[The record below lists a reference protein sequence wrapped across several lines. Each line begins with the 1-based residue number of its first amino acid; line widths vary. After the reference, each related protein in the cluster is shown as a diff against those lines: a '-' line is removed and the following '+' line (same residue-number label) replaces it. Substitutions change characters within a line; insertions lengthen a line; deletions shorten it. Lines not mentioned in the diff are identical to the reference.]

1 MRYLKLFEDFES
13 GEEVIKSKSQLKRE
27 LWHEKNPAPTGKVC
41 QPEELSQFGIP
52 DSIIEM
58 MSEWPIIY
66 KSPYSK
72 SFYSSEDIS
81 WTNKPDKSYRVSD
94 HWNFVTNRGP
104 KIHCQTTEPV
114 KNNTHYSIGQ
124 FDEKTGKYTI
134 LLSELTTIQDKKIKD
149 QEQKLKYLKD
159 PEVIYRKKLFKD
171 RIKNGEVFAEF
182 TIDGQDHKGLVD
194 KYTGFGGDIRLKN
207 SKGEVT
213 YTNNYFE
220 PKEFKLLDRNGEQIQ
235 DPL

>member
-13 GEEVIKSKSQLKRE
+13 GEVVKSKRQLKNE
-27 LWHEKNPAPTGKVC
+27 LWHKNNPNPTGTIIK
-41 QPEELSQFGIP
+41 PEELSQFGIP

-58 MSEWPIIY
+58 MKEWPIIY

-72 SFYSSEDIS
+72 SFYSSDDIS
-81 WTNKPDKSYRVSD
+81 WESKPDKSYRVSD
-94 HWNFVTNRGP
+94 HWNFVTSRGP

-124 FDEKTGKYTI
+124 FDEKTGKYNI
-134 LLSELTTIQDKKIKD
+134 LLSELTTIANKKIKD
-149 QEQKLKYLKD
+149 KEEKLKYLKD

-182 TIDGQDHKGLVD
+182 SIDSKDYKGQVD
-194 KYTGFGGDIRLKN
+194 KYSGYGGDIRIKN
-207 SKGEVT
+207 YKGEVI

-220 PKEFKLLDRNGEQIQ
+220 PTDFKLVDKNGEEIQ

>member
-1 MRYLKLFEDFES
+1 MKFLKLFEDFES
-13 GEEVIKSKSQLKRE
+13 EEVVKSKRQLRNE
-27 LWHEKNPAPTGKVC
+27 LWHKNNPSPTGKIY

-58 MSEWPIIY
+58 MKEWSVIY

-72 SFYSSEDIS
+72 SFYSSDDIS
-81 WTNKPDKSYRVSD
+81 WESKPDKSYRVSD
-94 HWNFVTNRGP
+94 HWNFETNRGP
-104 KIHCQTTEPV
+104 KLHCQTTEPV

-124 FDEKTGKYTI
+124 FDEKIGKYTI
-134 LLSELTTIQDKKIKD
+134 LLSELTTIQDKKIKN

-182 TIDGQDHKGLVD
+182 TIDGQEYKGLID
-194 KYTGFGGDIRLKN
+194 KYSGGDIRLKN
-207 SKGEVT
+207 DKGEII
-213 YTNNYFE
+213 YTNNYFR
-220 PKEFKLLDRNGEQIQ
+220 PKEFKLLDKNGEVIQ

>member
-1 MRYLKLFEDFES
+1 MKFLKLFEDFES
-13 GEEVIKSKSQLKRE
+13 DEVVKSKRQLKNE
-27 LWHEKNPAPTGKVC
+27 LWHKNNPNPTGTIIK
-41 QPEELSQFGIP
+41 PEELSQFGIP

-58 MSEWPIIY
+58 MKEWPIIY

-72 SFYSSEDIS
+72 SFYSSDDIS
-81 WTNKPDKSYRVSD
+81 WESKPDKSYRVSD

-104 KIHCQTTEPV
+104 KVHCQTTQPV

-124 FDEKTGKYTI
+124 FDEKTKKYTI
-134 LLSELTTIQDKKIKD
+134 ILSELTTDTSKKIKD
-149 QEQKLKYLKD
+149 KEEKLKYLKD

-171 RIKNGEVFAEF
+171 RIKNGEVFSEF
-182 TIDGQDHKGLVD
+182 SIDGQEYSGLVD
-194 KYTGFGGDIRLKN
+194 KYSGYGGDIRLKN
-207 SKGEVT
+207 DKGEVI

-220 PKEFKLLDRNGEQIQ
+220 PTDFKLVDKNGEEIQ

>member
-1 MRYLKLFEDFES
+1 MKFLKLFEDFES
-13 GEEVIKSKSQLKRE
+13 GEEVVKTKRQLKNE
-27 LWHEKNPAPTGKVC
+27 LWHKNNPNPTGKIY

-58 MSEWPIIY
+58 MKEWPIIY

-81 WTNKPDKSYRVSD
+81 WEFKPDKSYRVSD

-124 FDEKTGKYTI
+124 FDEK
-134 LLSELTTIQDKKIKD
+134 
-149 QEQKLKYLKD
+149 LKYLKD

-182 TIDGQDHKGLVD
+182 TIDGQDYKGLVD

-220 PKEFKLLDRNGEQIQ
+220 PKEFKLLDKNGEQIQ

>member
-1 MRYLKLFEDFES
+1 MKFLKLFEDFES
-13 GEEVIKSKSQLKRE
+13 DEVVKSKRQLRNE
-27 LWHEKNPAPTGKVC
+27 LWHKNNPNPTGTIIK
-41 QPEELSQFGIP
+41 PEELSQFGIP

-58 MSEWPIIY
+58 MKEWPIIY

-72 SFYSSEDIS
+72 SFYSSDDIS
-81 WTNKPDKSYRVSD
+81 WESKPDKSYRVSD

-104 KIHCQTTEPV
+104 KVHCQTTQPV

-124 FDEKTGKYTI
+124 FDEKTKKYTI
-134 LLSELTTIQDKKIKD
+134 ILSELTTDTSKKIKD
-149 QEQKLKYLKD
+149 KEERLKYLKD

-171 RIKNGEVFAEF
+171 RIKNGEVFSEF
-182 TIDGQDHKGLVD
+182 SIDGQEYSGLVD
-194 KYTGFGGDIRLKN
+194 KYSGYGGDIRLKN
-207 SKGEVT
+207 DKGEVI

-220 PKEFKLLDRNGEQIQ
+220 PTDFKLVDKNGEEIQ

>member
-1 MRYLKLFEDFES
+1 MKHLKLFEYFES
-13 GEEVIKSKSQLKRE
+13 GEVKSKRQLRNE
-27 LWHEKNPAPTGKVC
+27 LWHKNNPNPTGKIYN
-41 QPEELSQFGIP
+41 PEELSQFGIP

-58 MSEWPIIY
+58 MKEWSIIY

-72 SFYSSEDIS
+72 SFYSSDDIS
-81 WTNKPDKSYRVSD
+81 WESKPDKSYRVSD

-124 FDEKTGKYTI
+124 FDEKTRKYTI
-134 LLSELTTIQDKKIKD
+134 LLSELTTIENKKIKD
-149 QEQKLKYLKD
+149 NEQKLKYLKD

-182 TIDGQDHKGLVD
+182 TIDGQEYKGLID
-194 KYTGFGGDIRLKN
+194 KYSGYGGDIRLKN
-207 SKGEVT
+207 DKDET
-213 YTNNYFE
+213 IYTNNYFR
-220 PKEFKLLDRNGEQIQ
+220 PKEFKLLDKNGEQIQ

>member
-1 MRYLKLFEDFES
+1 MKFLKLFEDFES
-13 GEEVIKSKSQLKRE
+13 DEVVKSKRQLKNE
-27 LWHEKNPAPTGKVC
+27 LWHKNNPNPTGTIIN
-41 QPEELSQFGIP
+41 PEELSQFGIP

-58 MSEWPIIY
+58 MKEWPIIY

-72 SFYSSEDIS
+72 SFYSSDDIS
-81 WTNKPDKSYRVSD
+81 WESKPDKSYRVSD

-104 KIHCQTTEPV
+104 KVHCQTTQPV

-124 FDEKTGKYTI
+124 FDEKTKKYTI
-134 LLSELTTIQDKKIKD
+134 ILSELTTDTSKKIKD
-149 QEQKLKYLKD
+149 KEEKLKYLKD

-171 RIKNGEVFAEF
+171 RIKNGEVFSEF
-182 TIDGQDHKGLVD
+182 SIDGQEYSGLVD
-194 KYTGFGGDIRLKN
+194 KYSGYGGDIRLKN
-207 SKGEVT
+207 DKGEVI

-220 PKEFKLLDRNGEQIQ
+220 PTDFKLVDKNGEEIQ

>member
-1 MRYLKLFEDFES
+1 MKFLKLFEDFES
-13 GEEVIKSKSQLKRE
+13 DEVVKSKRQLRNE
-27 LWHEKNPAPTGKVC
+27 LWHKNNPNPTGTIIN
-41 QPEELSQFGIP
+41 PEELSQFGIP

-58 MSEWPIIY
+58 MKEWPIIY

-72 SFYSSEDIS
+72 SFYSSDDIS
-81 WTNKPDKSYRVSD
+81 WESKPDKSYRVSD

-104 KIHCQTTEPV
+104 KVHCQTTQPV

-124 FDEKTGKYTI
+124 FDEKTKKYTI
-134 LLSELTTIQDKKIKD
+134 ILSELTTDTSKKIKD
-149 QEQKLKYLKD
+149 KEEKLKYLKD

-171 RIKNGEVFAEF
+171 RIKNGEVFSEF
-182 TIDGQDHKGLVD
+182 SIDGQEYSGLVD
-194 KYTGFGGDIRLKN
+194 KYSGYGGDIRLKN
-207 SKGEVT
+207 DKGEVI

-220 PKEFKLLDRNGEQIQ
+220 PTDFKLVDKNGEEIQ

>member
-1 MRYLKLFEDFES
+1 MKHLKLFEDFES
-13 GEEVIKSKSQLKRE
+13 GEEVVKSKRQLRNE
-27 LWHEKNPAPTGKVC
+27 LWHKNNPSPTGKIY

-58 MSEWPIIY
+58 MKEWQVIY

-72 SFYSSEDIS
+72 SFYSSDDIS
-81 WTNKPDKSYRVSD
+81 WESKPDKSYRVSD

-104 KIHCQTTEPV
+104 KLHCQTTEPV

-124 FDEKTGKYTI
+124 FDEKTRKYNI
-134 LLSELTTIQDKKIKD
+134 LLSELTTIASKKIKD
-149 QEQKLKYLKD
+149 KEEKLKYLKD

-171 RIKNGEVFAEF
+171 RIKNGEVFADF
-182 TIDGQDHKGLVD
+182 SIDGQEYNGQVD
-194 KYTGFGGDIRLKN
+194 KYSGFGRDIRIKN
-207 SKGEVT
+207 NKGEVI

-220 PKEFKLLDRNGEQIQ
+220 PTDFKLVDKNGEQIQ